1 MPLHHV
7 PHFPKPARSLCHHTF
22 GSAAHCLLF
31 YYFVTS
37 PDFCFAPSN
46 CGTGTE
52 STGGAAL
59 PGALPEGV
67 GTGEVSLIA
76 SMTPVDSLI
85 RCVARYARLRLVT
98 KNTKA
103 NIAVARDRKFA
114 EPLDPKRLPEEPLPN
129 AAPMSAPLP
138 CWSKTNPMMPN
149 AAITWTI
156 RIKVNQIFMPLPFFA
171 PRQRRCK
178 SP

>member
-76 SMTPVDSLI
+76 CMAPVDPLI
-85 RCVARYARLRLVT
+85 GGVARYARLRRGK

-103 NIAVARDRKFA
+103 NTPAAREKKFA
-114 EPLDPKRLPEEPLPN
+114 EP
-129 AAPMSAPLP
+129 
-138 CWSKTNPMMPN
+138 
-149 AAITWTI
+149 
-156 RIKVNQIFMPLPFFA
+156 
-171 PRQRRCK
+171 
-178 SP
+178 